1 MTGRFCFLYIILRP
15 NTGVITRE
23 NHPDKGQPLL
33 RFDLNQLR
41 VLTKVHG
48 KLQSVIS
55 FVFSL

>member
-1 MTGRFCFLYIILRP
+1 M
-15 NTGVITRE
+15 ITRE

>member
-1 MTGRFCFLYIILRP
+1 M
-15 NTGVITRE
+15 ITRE

-33 RFDLNQLR
+33 HFDLNQLR